1 MRIVEAVEANKTNAT
16 TLLLT
21 VITKGIKMTTA
32 NFVASVN
39 PVSTPTAVV
48 ANPSINLAAL
58 NKPANVVVSS
68 TTVAAHI
75 PSIDELKSLETARIS
90 WENTELAASNNRL
103 YSILQMAYQFYL
115 VMKRDASEGARK
127 DKLAAMDAFI
137 AERGYTFTPSTHDMT
152 RVVKCVFGVDRRR
165 VSAYSIA
172 LREALRQDVA
182 AEDLIEFLEQNGGV
196 EQIRM
201 GGTKPLSVSKRAE
214 LGKAV
219 VGDASLGTIEF
230 DATIFK
236 AEEDWVDK
244 QVVLVATCLSNGQLE
259 VKAVVRHDGAV
270 NTALAAHYSLAQ
282 AKVRQAESAM
292 KKSIIEAEAE
302 AKRKVRAE
310 SAQAKAFIKAFKVPK
325 KKLTKEE
332 REALALQMKKDIEER
347 QATIDRLFEYV

>member
-1 MRIVEAVEANKTNAT
+1 MTN
-16 TLLLT
+16 L
-21 VITKGIKMTTA
+21 IID
-32 NFVASVN
+32 
-39 PVSTPTAVV
+39 STV

-58 NKPANVVVSS
+58 NMPATVVVSN
-68 TTVAAHI
+68 TTVAAYI
-75 PSIDELKSLETARIS
+75 PSMDELKSLETARIS
-90 WENTELAASNNRL
+90 WETTELAQSNKRL
-103 YSILQMAYQFYL
+103 YSILHQAYQYYL
-115 VMKRDASEGARK
+115 LMKRDPGEGTRK
-127 DKLAAMDAFI
+127 DKLAAMEAFI

-172 LREALRQDVA
+172 LREALRQDVV
-182 AEDLIEFLEQNGGV
+182 AEDLVEFLEQNGGV
-196 EQIRM
+196 EQIRL
-201 GGTKPLSVSKRAE
+201 GGTKPLSVTKRAE

-230 DATIFK
+230 DSAVFK

-259 VKAVVRHDGAV
+259 VKAVIRHDGAV
-270 NTALAAHYSLAQ
+270 NMALAAHFSLAQ
-282 AKVRQAESAM
+282 AKARQAESTM
-292 KKSIIEAEAE
+292 KKAIVEAEAE
-302 AKRKVRAE
+302 AKRKVREE

-332 REALALQMKKDIEER
+332 REALALQMKKDIAER

>member
-1 MRIVEAVEANKTNAT
+1 MTN
-16 TLLLT
+16 L
-21 VITKGIKMTTA
+21 IID
-32 NFVASVN
+32 
-39 PVSTPTAVV
+39 STV

-58 NKPANVVVSS
+58 NVPAMVVVSN
-68 TTVAAHI
+68 TTSAAQV
-75 PSIDELKSLETARIS
+75 SSVEQLKSLETARIS

-103 YSILQMAYQFYL
+103 YSILQQAYQFYL
-115 VMKRDASEGARK
+115 VMKRNPGESARK
-127 DKLAAMDAFI
+127 DKLAAMEAFI

-182 AEDLIEFLEQNGGV
+182 AEDLVEFLEQNGGV
-196 EQIRM
+196 EQIRL
-201 GGTKPLSVSKRAE
+201 GGTKPLSVTKRAE
-214 LGKAV
+214 LGKTV

-230 DATIFK
+230 DSAVFK

-259 VKAVVRHDGAV
+259 VKAVIRHDGAV
-270 NTALAAHYSLAQ
+270 NMALAAHFSLAQ

-292 KKSIIEAEAE
+292 KKAIVEAEAE
-302 AKRKVRAE
+302 AKRKVREE

-332 REALALQMKKDIEER
+332 REALALRMKNDIAER

>member
-1 MRIVEAVEANKTNAT
+1 MTN
-16 TLLLT
+16 L
-21 VITKGIKMTTA
+21 IID
-32 NFVASVN
+32 
-39 PVSTPTAVV
+39 STV

-58 NKPANVVVSS
+58 NVPTTVVVSN

-75 PSIDELKSLETARIS
+75 PSMDELKSLEIARIS
-90 WENTELAASNNRL
+90 WETTELAQSNNRL
-103 YSILQMAYQFYL
+103 YSILHQAYQYYL
-115 VMKRDASEGARK
+115 LMKRDPGEGARK
-127 DKLAAMDAFI
+127 DKLAAMEAFI

-182 AEDLIEFLEQNGGV
+182 ADDLVEFLEQNGGV
-196 EQIRM
+196 EQIRL
-201 GGTKPLSVSKRAE
+201 GGTKPLSVTKRAE

-230 DATIFK
+230 DSAVFK

-259 VKAVVRHDGAV
+259 VKAVIRHDGAV
-270 NTALAAHYSLAQ
+270 NMALAAHFSLAQ
-282 AKVRQAESAM
+282 AKGRQAESTM
-292 KKSIIEAEAE
+292 KKAIVEAEAE
-302 AKRKVRAE
+302 AKRKVREE

-332 REALALQMKKDIEER
+332 REALALQMKKDIAE
-347 QATIDRLFEYV
+347 

>member
-1 MRIVEAVEANKTNAT
+1 
-16 TLLLT
+16 
-21 VITKGIKMTTA
+21 MTTA
-32 NFVASVN
+32 TLAASVTT
-39 PVSTPTAVV
+39 PVSTPAAVV

-58 NKPANVVVSS
+58 NVPAMVVVSNTTS
-68 TTVAAHI
+68 TAQASSV
-75 PSIDELKSLETARIS
+75 EQLKSLETARIS

-103 YSILQMAYQFYL
+103 YSILQQAYQFYL
-115 VMKRDASEGARK
+115 VMKRNPGESARK
-127 DKLAAMDAFI
+127 DKLAAMEAFI

-182 AEDLIEFLEQNGGV
+182 AEDLVEFLEQNGGV
-196 EQIRM
+196 EQIRL
-201 GGTKPLSVSKRAE
+201 GGTKPLSVTKRAE
-214 LGKAV
+214 LGKTV

-230 DATIFK
+230 DSAVFK

-259 VKAVVRHDGAV
+259 VKAVIRHDGAV
-270 NTALAAHYSLAQ
+270 NMALAAHFSLAQ

-292 KKSIIEAEAE
+292 KKAIVEAEAE
-302 AKRKVRAE
+302 AKRKVREE

-332 REALALQMKKDIEER
+332 REALALRMKNDIAER